1 MMFSGSQNLNQKTDQ
16 DRNPLLGA
24 DLVCQID
31 LSQSETVIVGT
42 KFNQAIKSESPEVS
56 ETNLQRNK

>member
-1 MMFSGSQNLNQKTDQ
+1 MMFSGSQNLNQKKDQ

-42 KFNQAIKSESPEVS
+42 KFNKAIKSKSPVVS
-56 ETNLQRNK
+56 ETNLQRTK